1 MPTSATQYFDF
12 VEVYDGSSF
21 TDRTLE
27 SQSPGGTAFSVLEGT
42 DDFLYLGDASRF
54 DMAMFELA
62 TAGSLGTLKYEYYNG
77 SAWTE
82 FTPLSASYQHD
93 PDDNED
99 TMYSFSGDGAEQI
112 PVGRLANWATT
123 TIDSES
129 AYWIRIS
136 SPTSVTTAPT
146 IKSIRKRG
154 INTYCAPPDVYS
166 LLQLEGVLGS
176 DNFTSSTTPTLK
188 TVETLI
194 NEAESKI
201 DHITRKSW
209 RPNIAYNEYHE
220 FNINGFK
227 LDKQDPY
234 KIVNFKIWNGGAYDS
249 KTQGRRSDFFLIQDT
264 GMLHFSRYFLLPA
277 RFTSYN
283 APLFRFGGG
292 EFTQPIKVDYLY
304 GRDIHTDAR
313 EGAVITEVCKKLVA
327 ADILRNADFGDVTV
341 SGLDRVQITEKVTQF
356 TEESMDILDSLRA
369 FEVF

>member
-1 MPTSATQYFDF
+1 MPPSATQYFDV

-27 SQSPGGTAFSVLEGT
+27 AQSPGGTAFSVLEGT

-234 KIVNFKIWNGGAYDS
+234 KIVNFKIWNGGSYDS

-264 GMLHFSRYFLLPA
+264 QVLEHSL
-277 RFTSYN
+277 
-283 APLFRFGGG
+283 
-292 EFTQPIKVDYLY
+292 
-304 GRDIHTDAR
+304 
-313 EGAVITEVCKKLVA
+313 
-327 ADILRNADFGDVTV
+327 IL
-341 SGLDRVQITEKVTQF
+341 
-356 TEESMDILDSLRA
+356 
-369 FEVF
+369 